1 LLFHFFDVFM
11 CHPSLRAIGSSLDQ
25 TARRVRHRCKKRNTS
40 SQQSHQQLV
49 ELRLGTLLRP
59 HNHPHAVVCT
69 ETAALFRLPTARR
82 ARRRSRK
89 SNTPSQQS
97 HQQLVELEPETLL
110 RPHNHPHAVVCT
122 ETAALLPLPT
132 ARRAHHRSKEWST
145 STQKSHQQLVEL
157 RLETLPHPHNHP
169 HAVVCT
175 ATAALFLLPTARR
188 ARHRNRKRS
197 TSTQQNH
204 QQLVELR
211 LETLHPP
218 QRSGVHSN
226 SCVLTSPGCPT
237 RTPPEQGRE
246 TPRPRRET
254 NSSLS

>member
-1 LLFHFFDVFM
+1 M

-175 ATAALFLLPTARR
+175 ATAALLPLPTARR
-188 ARHRNRKRS
+188 ARQCRRKPQRPTTPKALSRVHPLPHFS
-197 TSTQQNH
+197 TSALGLTFG
-204 QQLVELR
+204 
-211 LETLHPP
+211 
-218 QRSGVHSN
+218 SG
-226 SCVLTSPGCPT
+226 LTAGPL
-237 RTPPEQGRE
+237 
-246 TPRPRRET
+246 
-254 NSSLS
+254 SSTVRF